1 MPRNSI
7 LSSPDYFQSFGD
19 LLKHLR
25 LRSQL
30 TQRELAIALGYNHA
44 HLSRLE
50 HNQRLPDVATV
61 LAMFVPALSLE
72 DEPDWAARLVALAAA
87 GRGEPLPRQLTVTQ
101 TVTQT
106 VTHLIEEEELGPL
119 ESVPAAPPHP
129 VPRPAALAQLRR
141 RLEAERCVALC
152 GMAGMGK
159 TPPGA
164 ALARDWPAG
173 EAGVW
178 FPLPP

>member
-1 MPRNSI
+1 MSRTTI
-7 LSSPDYFQSFGD
+7 VASPEFFTTFGD

-25 LRSQL
+25 LLSQL
-30 TQRELAIALGYNHA
+30 TQRELAISLGYNHA

-61 LAMFVPALSLE
+61 LALFVPALSLE
-72 DEPDWAARLVALAAA
+72 DEPDWAARLVALAAS

-106 VTHLIEEEELGPL
+106 VTHLVEEEELGLL

-141 RLEAERCVALC
+141 RLEAERYVALC
-152 GMAGMGK
+152 GIAGMGK
-159 TPPGA
+159 TTLGA
-164 ALARDWPAG
+164 ALARDW
-173 EAGVW
+173 
-178 FPLPP
+178 